1 MTESEKTDTG
11 YWLTFG
17 NQTFPKGAKGNR
29 LKFPRFPV
37 IDGYGLGSQ
46 IMAIFPNIDT
56 AEIAGKYSVSKS
68 IEDDA
73 PIVLLE
79 VRDDGTTRRV
89 PYWAEL
95 DIKAKDS
102 PKEQILFVRPAEILK
117 DNTRYVVGFRDLETT
132 SGEEITASDS
142 FAKLRDENIEAG
154 SRLSQRKSR
163 FEEVFDILQDAGI
176 DRDNLTLAWD
186 FRTASSQYLHGRL
199 RKLVQRGL
207 NEVSSK
213 GPKVIVEGTEVLDKS
228 RSEHIALRIRGR
240 FEVPKYT
247 KKLDSVGWRLVR
259 DHKGRILQNG
269 TKEVDFIANV
279 PRSALEEGETQMILF
294 GHGLLGTR
302 LQINVSDAT
311 LLADKYNYTMV
322 AADLSGM
329 SVQDLGV
336 ASGLAKNFN
345 RASAL
350 TDRLLQGIM
359 EYVLLGRAST
369 GRFGE
374 LKPLRSRN
382 ITIDQDQQFYV
393 GASQGGIFG
402 QTVVSL
408 SPDIERGYLIV
419 PGNNYATLLQRSTQ
433 FDEFR
438 KTIKERH
445 PSPADRAILIS
456 AIQLLWDRTDPV
468 SYVRHLS
475 EDPFY
480 SEPNEVLLAV
490 AKGDHQVAPVT
501 NEHVARSD
509 INIPIMTPYDATREP
524 WGVNTADYPRDGSGI
539 VLYDFGNPWP
549 DDGNTP
555 PKDPQPDP
563 HNEITGVPE
572 ARQQAN
578 TFLQTGNITEVCDG
592 PCQF

>member
-1 MTESEKTDTG
+1 MHPGRYLIFFSLSLVFIHCGSDEPVRDKLSKNPDAGSSKTADADSKARASRDGTSPDSGDAARTDAEGETKAPAPEPAPQPPTNCDSLVPQRCALPWPSNAFMTESEKTDTG

-279 PRSALEEGETQMILF
+279 PRSALEEG
-294 GHGLLGTR
+294 
-302 LQINVSDAT
+302 
-311 LLADKYNYTMV
+311 
-322 AADLSGM
+322 
-329 SVQDLGV
+329 
-336 ASGLAKNFN
+336 
-345 RASAL
+345 
-350 TDRLLQGIM
+350 
-359 EYVLLGRAST
+359 
-369 GRFGE
+369 
-374 LKPLRSRN
+374 
-382 ITIDQDQQFYV
+382 
-393 GASQGGIFG
+393 
-402 QTVVSL
+402 
-408 SPDIERGYLIV
+408 
-419 PGNNYATLLQRSTQ
+419 
-433 FDEFR
+433 
-438 KTIKERH
+438 
-445 PSPADRAILIS
+445 
-456 AIQLLWDRTDPV
+456 
-468 SYVRHLS
+468 
-475 EDPFY
+475 
-480 SEPNEVLLAV
+480 
-490 AKGDHQVAPVT
+490 
-501 NEHVARSD
+501 
-509 INIPIMTPYDATREP
+509 
-524 WGVNTADYPRDGSGI
+524 
-539 VLYDFGNPWP
+539 
-549 DDGNTP
+549 
-555 PKDPQPDP
+555 
-563 HNEITGVPE
+563 
-572 ARQQAN
+572 
-578 TFLQTGNITEVCDG
+578 
-592 PCQF
+592 